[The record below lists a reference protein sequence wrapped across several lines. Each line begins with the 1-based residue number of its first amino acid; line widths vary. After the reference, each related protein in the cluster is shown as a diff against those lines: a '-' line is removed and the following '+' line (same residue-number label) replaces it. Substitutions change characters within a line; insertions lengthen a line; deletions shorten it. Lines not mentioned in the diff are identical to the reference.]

1 MKNASHTYEI
11 SLFTSICP
19 KILHRLL
26 KDRVSMLSRLW
37 KCEELVWIP
46 SQSTDHINDAG
57 VMTLARRL
65 GFAIVDET
73 CMNCYYDS
81 STQVLN
87 NGGLTLISAEYF
99 PFGYELLRSVRQSF
113 SDKHLKDHGNDSV
126 KLAFESLVQKK
137 KVRAVFDAC
146 DQGAAVSLDSS
157 LKDIIF
163 TELIRK
169 VFHARIN
176 EVFTKYRDEH
186 FGRHSKKGDGGTTFR

>member
-1 MKNASHTYEI
+1 
-11 SLFTSICP
+11 
-19 KILHRLL
+19 
-26 KDRVSMLSRLW
+26 
-37 KCEELVWIP
+37 
-46 SQSTDHINDAG
+46 
-57 VMTLARRL
+57 
-65 GFAIVDET
+65 
-73 CMNCYYDS
+73 MNCYYDS

-137 KVRAVFDAC
+137 KVRAVFDGC

-176 EVFTKYRDEH
+176 EVFTKYRDEQ
-186 FGRHSKKGDGGTTFR
+186 